1 MGVMSLRRVGAVET
15 RDYWWWV
22 AGWRKW
28 DLSFLCY
35 LAFRDEQSNM
45 EHVLSLLLISFLGR
59 VPCVH
64 SLCPDVQGLEG
75 PPEEILVRVTTQ
87 LSLFPIIFH
96 QETPL
101 NSH

>member
-1 MGVMSLRRVGAVET
+1 MSLRRVGAVET

-35 LAFRDEQSNM
+35 LALRDEQSNI
-45 EHVLSLLLISFLGR
+45 EHVLSLLLISFLER
-59 VPCVH
+59 VPCAH
-64 SLCPDVQGLEG
+64 SLCPDGQGLEG
-75 PPEEILVRVTTQ
+75 PPEEILVWVTTQ
-87 LSLFPIIFH
+87 LSLFPIISH